1 MSQRQRH
8 RGQHAHDPRLFS
20 EPFLPALNAAV
31 GDLSWML
38 SRRYPEQAA
47 LELVGNRYRLH
58 QRQRRAL
65 LRASCTDASLALR
78 AQSRIGRSQLA
89 GRSLLIDG
97 YNLLITME
105 SALGGGIILHCRDGC
120 YRDIASVHGTYRNVE
135 ETLPAL
141 TRIGQTLESLGI
153 AGACWLLDSPISN
166 SGRLRR
172 LMLDLA
178 AQHGFR
184 WQVDLD
190 SNPDKRI
197 AEEPDAVAV
206 SSDGWVLDRCAAW
219 YNLHQDLIGSL
230 PEVQVI
236 RLPGTAPDLPLPAE
250 AELPD
255 PAGWELPEPEAD

>member
-31 GDLSWML
+31 GDLSWLL

-47 LELVGNRYRLH
+47 QELVGNRYRLH

-65 LRASCTDASLALR
+65 LRASCTDASRALR
-78 AQSRIGRSQLA
+78 AQSRISRSQLE

-97 YNLLITME
+97 YNLLITIE
-105 SALGGGIILHCRDGC
+105 SALAGGIILHCRDGC

-141 TRIGQTLESLGI
+141 ILIGQTLETFGT

-184 WQVDLD
+184 WQVELD

-206 SSDGWVLDRCAAW
+206 SSDGWILDRCTAW
-219 YNLHQDLIGSL
+219 YNPHQDLIDGV
-230 PEVQVI
+230 PGAQVI
-236 RLPGTAPDLPLPAE
+236 RLPGAAPEQPLPDE

-255 PAGWELPEPEAD
+255 PAGWGLPEPDAG